1 MKSGKLL
8 AGLLVALAVIIGAH
22 YFGSVDIPVAEV
34 TAILYGNMTRA
45 DTAVRPVSQVLV
57 ELVRAPRI
65 LAGFAAGAVLATT
78 GLVMQTLTRNPLAEP
93 YVLGISAG
101 ASTGAVEAI
110 LLGWFS
116 FLGGGGTY
124 VAAFLGALLA
134 MTCVLVLMGRRDN
147 PVFLVLLGMG
157 VNAFFGALTTMLIYS
172 SNNEAQVRSAMFW
185 LVGSLAGLQWSS
197 AWLLGLTALLWV
209 AIITLFHNDFD
220 LLLLGRDAAARL
232 GLSVRRLQWLFIVL
246 SSLAIAVAV
255 AHTGVIGFIGLIIPH
270 MARRIIGPQHLSLG
284 LLCALSGGTILV
296 VADTAARTLFR
307 PEELPIG
314 VLTALIGAPLF
325 VALIRRAYGGER

>member
-1 MKSGKLL
+1 MQAGKLL
-8 AGLLVALAVIIGAH
+8 AGLMVSLVVIIGAH
-22 YFGSVDIPVAEV
+22 YFGSVTLAADEV
-34 TAILYGNMTRA
+34 TAIL
-45 DTAVRPVSQVLV
+45 TAALTGAPSGAPAVSEVLV
-57 ELVRAPRI
+57 EMVRAPRI
-65 LAGFAAGAVLATT
+65 LAGFAAGVILATT

-93 YVLGISAG
+93 YVLGVSAG
-101 ASTGAVEAI
+101 ASTGAVGAI

-116 FLGGGGTY
+116 FLGGGATY
-124 VAAFLGALLA
+124 ASAFAGALLA
-134 MTCVLVLMGRRDN
+134 MACVLILMGRRDN

-157 VNAFFGALTTMLIYS
+157 INAFFGALTTMLIYS

-197 AWLLGLTALLWV
+197 VWLLGITAAIWV
-209 AIITLFHNDFD
+209 AVITLFHNDFD

-246 SSLAIAVAV
+246 SSLAIAIAV

-284 LLCALSGGTILV
+284 LLCAMAGGTILV

-325 VALIRRAYGGER
+325 IALIRRAYGGDR